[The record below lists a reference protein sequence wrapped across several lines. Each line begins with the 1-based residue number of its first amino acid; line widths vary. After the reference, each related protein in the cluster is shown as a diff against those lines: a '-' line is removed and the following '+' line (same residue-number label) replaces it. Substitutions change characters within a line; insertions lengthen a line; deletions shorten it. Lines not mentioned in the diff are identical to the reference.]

1 MLEAAKI
8 YLLFMVILLN
18 TAFIH
23 RVWLD
28 IKFKIRNYMQ
38 EMKDKVAV
46 ITGATSGIG
55 REVALLFASCGIK
68 IVAAGRDER
77 AGQELIQE
85 IKANGGEALFCK
97 TDVSNALSVQSLI
110 KSAKKHF
117 GGIDYA
123 FNNAGIEGVLGPI
136 VDMDEKAWDEVMN
149 INLKGIWLCL
159 KYEFPEILHR
169 GGGAIVNTSTNLT
182 SLGLPGTSAYT
193 ASKAGVDGLTQ
204 VAAIEYGKYGVRVN
218 AINPGAVST
227 PMLKRI
233 FSQDQMDQVKN
244 ANPLSKIATAK
255 DIAQTVL
262 WLCSPMANHINGISI
277 LIDGGS
283 TLI

>member
-1 MLEAAKI
+1 ME
-8 YLLFMVILLN
+8 
-18 TAFIH
+18 
-23 RVWLD
+23 D
-28 IKFKIRNYMQ
+28 
-38 EMKDKVAV
+38 MKDKVAV

-55 REVALLFASCGIK
+55 REVALLFASRGIK

-77 AGQELIQE
+77 AGQDLINE
-85 IKANGGEALFCK
+85 IKANGGNALFCK
-97 TDVSNALSVQSLI
+97 TDVSDSLSVQSLI
-110 KSAKKHF
+110 KSAKENF

-136 VDMDEKAWDEVMN
+136 SDMDEKAWDDVMN

-159 KYEFPEILHR
+159 KYEFPEILRR

-182 SLGLPGTSAYT
+182 RLGLPGTSAYT
-193 ASKAGVDGLTQ
+193 ASKAGVDALTQ
-204 VAAIEYGKYGVRVN
+204 VAAIEYGKHGVRVN
-218 AINPGAVST
+218 AINPGAVNT
-227 PMLKRI
+227 PMLQRI
-233 FSQDQMDQVKN
+233 YSQDQMEQVKN
-244 ANPLSKIATAK
+244 SNPLSKIATPK

-262 WLCSPMANHINGISI
+262 WLCSPMANHVNGVSI